1 MGNKA
6 LKLMGN
12 KTLKLMGN
20 KALKNWIGSIS
31 RNTSHVLFWPN

>member
-20 KALKNWIGSIS
+20 QALKNWICSIS
-31 RNTSHVLFWPN
+31 RNTSPVLFWPN